1 MIKNLINI
9 VICDIKL
16 VGLKIKSKYLDFRV
30 WNGKRKL
37 YNQLKKYNFS
47 KEVTDRV
54 FEQIME
60 KIS

>member
-1 MIKNLINI
+1 MIKSLINI
-9 VICDIKL
+9 IIYDVKL
-16 VGLKIKSKYLDFRV
+16 IVLKIKSKYLDFRV

-37 YNQLKKYNFS
+37 YNQLKRYNYS

-54 FEQIME
+54 YEQIME